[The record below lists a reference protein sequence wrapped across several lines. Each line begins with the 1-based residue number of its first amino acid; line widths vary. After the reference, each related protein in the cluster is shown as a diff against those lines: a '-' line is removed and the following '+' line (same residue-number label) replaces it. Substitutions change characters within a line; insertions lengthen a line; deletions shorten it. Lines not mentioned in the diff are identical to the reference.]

1 MELGRNQ
8 TLFSDELLEL
18 LLFNLAGP
26 IVGALSD
33 RERRQRNLNQELQ
46 SLAALGE
53 TAASV
58 AHEIKNMVIPI
69 RGFLRRIRQ
78 NHPLDDK
85 AGAYLEIVERETAKL
100 DRMTQDMLSF
110 ARHASLQKEEVN
122 LSSLVE
128 ELQHN
133 LHGEFHDR
141 GIRLICTC
149 DLGVQQALLDRERVS
164 QAIVNL
170 LHNALNASSKGK
182 EVRLTTCRYYN
193 FLRIAVEDEGVG
205 IPKENL
211 ARIFQPFYTTNSK
224 GTGLGLAITQR
235 IVTEHG
241 GLIQVESQLGIG
253 TRITLDFP
261 L

>member
-1 MELGRNQ
+1 
-8 TLFSDELLEL
+8 
-18 LLFNLAGP
+18 
-26 IVGALSD
+26 
-33 RERRQRNLNQELQ
+33 
-46 SLAALGE
+46 
-53 TAASV
+53 
-58 AHEIKNMVIPI
+58 
-69 RGFLRRIRQ
+69 
-78 NHPLDDK
+78 
-85 AGAYLEIVERETAKL
+85 
-100 DRMTQDMLSF
+100 MTQDMLSF

-128 ELQHN
+128 EVQHS
-133 LHGEFHDR
+133 LHGEFRDR

-149 DLGVQQALLDRERVS
+149 DNGIQRALLDRARVS

-170 LHNALNASSKGK
+170 LHNALNASPKGK
-182 EVRLTTCRYYN
+182 EVRLTTCRYNN
-193 FLRIAVEDEGVG
+193 FLRIAVQDEGVG

-211 ARIFQPFYTTNSK
+211 QRIFQPFFTTNSK

-241 GLIQVESQLGIG
+241 GLIQVESRVGIG